1 MKALC
6 RVLALLAVLTGIDAA
21 SAVDAQSWFGLY
33 DGNGTFRADAPV
45 RIAVS
50 APYESEVE
58 GALVPLSLEDV
69 LGIVKESPY
78 RAVPPALLRDRRA
91 IATVRT
97 RIVPAS
103 QKDGNHQVQFGRQP
117 PGFYAFRLR
126 VGGEFAGARLL
137 NVTTVGLV
145 TSDTGG
151 SLTVYAL
158 DLGTL
163 HARHDVTFDRY
174 AQNGERRD
182 TERADSDGLAAY
194 DAANGTDIVFAHGDD
209 GSLAFAYLP
218 YSFRQ
223 PGNPAAG
230 YVHTDRPI
238 YRPGDRVQYRALV
251 RDGIP
256 GSYAVPAGEV
266 SLVIRD
272 PEWKNVV
279 TAKVR
284 LDAFGALAGDLPLAD
299 DAKLGTYQ
307 IGVTGASTYYI
318 ATTSFAV
325 EAYKKP
331 EYVIDVAAP
340 RYVVGGDA
348 GRFGVA
354 ARYFFGRPA
363 AGMRLHYRATFAA
376 GNAWWRRGSPFRFG
390 GYEPPSVATP
400 RDERGRNVSTVGW
413 IWVAA
418 EHYARPYAF
427 TTVSVVPQ
435 KAAYAPGERASV
447 LVTSPRGDV
456 DALVRV
462 TGGEHDR
469 ITVRRLASQ
478 TTVLEI
484 DPPRGVPHYRVSVLV
499 PAPEGASIGYAE
511 LAVVPAP
518 HRLRVSIVPAKAT
531 YLPGETARFAIHVED
546 SSGRGVPAQVGL
558 GVIDDAVF
566 ALRRSASSDP
576 FDAFYASSGPYRG
589 STWSW
594 NALGQM
600 NAPLMRIGA
609 VQSRSSTGAF
619 VPQQTADVYNIGAS
633 QQQPSFE
640 ALRSD
645 FRDTAYWSPAVTTG
659 SDGRATVVFRWP
671 DSLTSYTANGVAAT
685 QGSDFGQG
693 AGAALVTKDFLV
705 RLGAPRFLRRG
716 DAARITG
723 VAQGTPRAKTARL
736 RFSAPEL
743 GVADSTTTA
752 RFDSNASANVHWD
765 VRGGELGNPLLRLAG
780 ASGALTDG
788 MQVALPIESALSAQ
802 HLRAAGKLPAETSV
816 ELALPRGG
824 DAGALRIDLAPSALA
839 QLIADVRL
847 LQVYPYY
854 CVEQTMSAALPAV
867 FVERVRKRVTL
878 PPTSSARRSST
889 GRLAAGGRRR

>member
-251 RDGIP
+251 RAGIP

-284 LDAFGALAGDLPLAD
+284 LGAFGALAGDLPLAD

-400 RDERGRNVSTVGW
+400 PDSEGDFVADAAGRATIVVPTRAVGDEKLMNVEVDGRDATGRTVTAATSTTLTPAAFYLTVVPKGYYVTAGESLDIDLHSVAYETRKPLHGTPIAVSFARTWWESSEQRREDLAGDATSVTTGANGFATVRWKPPSGGFYQVIATSRDERGRNVSTVGW

-566 ALRRSASSDP
+566 ALRRSASSD
-576 FDAFYASSGPYRG
+576 
-589 STWSW
+589 
-594 NALGQM
+594 
-600 NAPLMRIGA
+600 
-609 VQSRSSTGAF
+609 
-619 VPQQTADVYNIGAS
+619 
-633 QQQPSFE
+633 
-640 ALRSD
+640 
-645 FRDTAYWSPAVTTG
+645 
-659 SDGRATVVFRWP
+659 
-671 DSLTSYTANGVAAT
+671 
-685 QGSDFGQG
+685 
-693 AGAALVTKDFLV
+693 
-705 RLGAPRFLRRG
+705 
-716 DAARITG
+716 
-723 VAQGTPRAKTARL
+723 
-736 RFSAPEL
+736 
-743 GVADSTTTA
+743 
-752 RFDSNASANVHWD
+752 
-765 VRGGELGNPLLRLAG
+765 
-780 ASGALTDG
+780 
-788 MQVALPIESALSAQ
+788 
-802 HLRAAGKLPAETSV
+802 
-816 ELALPRGG
+816 
-824 DAGALRIDLAPSALA
+824 
-839 QLIADVRL
+839 
-847 LQVYPYY
+847 
-854 CVEQTMSAALPAV
+854 
-867 FVERVRKRVTL
+867 
-878 PPTSSARRSST
+878 
-889 GRLAAGGRRR
+889 